1 MVPEPVH
8 PAIIDRAA
16 CGAAQR
22 SGAEHGNIPDTEI
35 PCLARPPVHLRWG
48 PEDSGVLV
56 ATTDG
61 CGGIQ
66 EAEMAA
72 YLARYAGTDTRR
84 RRLGPWPAIVRCVVD
99 LHITPIA
106 GRPPGA
112 AWSRAA
118 QPGAAPGCGSSP
130 AAAAM
135 VRRAVTTG
143 SCWSGGSAPSNGAN
157 SSRRRRV
164 TSRAGLRQARP
175 FARIPTAWRLALRN
189 QTCNRLAGLL
199 VAAFV
204 PVWYLPA

>member
-22 SGAEHGNIPDTEI
+22 SGAEHGNIPDREI

-48 PEDSGVLV
+48 RRTAACWSRPLTAAAASRRPK
-56 ATTDG
+56 
-61 CGGIQ
+61 I
-66 EAEMAA
+66 AA

-84 RRLGPWPAIVRCVVD
+84 RRLGPWPAIVRGVVD

-118 QPGAAPGCGSSP
+118 QPGAVPGCGSSP
-130 AAAAM
+130 VAAAM
-135 VRRAVTTG
+135 VRRAVITG

-164 TSRAGLRQARP
+164 TSRAGLRQARA
-175 FARIPTAWRLALRN
+175 FAQFPTAWRLAPRS